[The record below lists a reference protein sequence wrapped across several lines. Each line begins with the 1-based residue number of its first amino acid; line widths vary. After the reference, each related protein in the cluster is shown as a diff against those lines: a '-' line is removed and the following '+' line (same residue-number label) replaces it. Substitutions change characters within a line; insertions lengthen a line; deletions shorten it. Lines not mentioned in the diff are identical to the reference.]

1 MKAVVIHGKEDFRY
15 EDVADPKAG
24 EEEVIIKVG
33 RCGIC
38 AIDPKIYHGSAF
50 FSQTIYDNA
59 PIVAGH
65 EYVGEVVELGPGA
78 KEKYGLK
85 VGDKALAEVIMPCGE
100 CFFCRHGRYNLCN
113 APGFIGLNGPDG
125 GWAEYMK
132 LNKDSIIWKVP
143 NELSWDVA
151 VAIEPLACG
160 IHGAERANIQF
171 GENVVLAGV
180 GPIGLLMLQA
190 AKLKNPLLLIAVDT
204 DEHRLELAKELGADL
219 VLNPKKEDVV
229 KKVKELTGGMGCDV
243 ALEVTGNPKGL
254 GMCIDML
261 RHGGRLMEYGVF
273 TEKPDFDFS
282 IIVDKELDIAGALLG
297 TWAYPQAIK
306 FLTEGLIKTNK
317 IVTHNFPLKD
327 WKKAIETSEK
337 HLDKSIKVTMTP

>member
-15 EDVADPKAG
+15 EDVAEPKAG
-24 EEEVIIKVG
+24 EEEVVVKVG

-38 AIDPKIYHGSAF
+38 AIDPKIFHGSAF
-50 FSQTIYDNA
+50 FSQTVYDHS

-65 EYVGEVVELGPGA
+65 ESVGEVVELGPGA

-85 VGDKALAEVIMPCGE
+85 VGDKAIAEVILPCGE
-100 CFFCRHGRYNLCN
+100 CYFCKHGRYNLCN
-113 APGFIGLNGPDG
+113 APGFVGINGPG

-132 LNKDSIIWKVP
+132 FTKGSIVWKVP
-143 NELSWDVA
+143 NELPWEVA

-160 IHGAERANIQF
+160 IHGVERANIQF
-171 GENVVLAGV
+171 GENVVLMGV

-204 DEHRLELAKELGADL
+204 DEHRLEIAKELGADL
-219 VLNPKKEDVV
+219 ILNPKKEDVV
-229 KKVKELTGGMGCDV
+229 KKVKELSGGLGCDAV
-243 ALEVTGNPKGL
+243 LEVTGNPKGVE
-254 GMCIDML
+254 MAVDML
-261 RHGGRLMEYGVF
+261 RRGGRMMEYGVF
-273 TEKPDFDFS
+273 TERPNFDFS
-282 IIVDKELDIAGALLG
+282 IIVDKELEIIGALLG

-306 FLTEGLIKTNK
+306 FLTEGLVTTDK

-327 WKKAIETSEK
+327 WKKAIETSDK
-337 HLDKSIKVTMTP
+337 HLENSIKVTMTP